1 MPARFQGDPVKVIY
15 RQDGCIDFLS
25 TKAIHEGTALT
36 PEELMQVLS
45 EDDTWS
51 DLDNYSNPSGH
62 SYDYD
67 DPRYDD
73 YTDAD
78 RDEFECEMMRQELV
92 RELAP
97 FFEKEGS
104 A

>member
-1 MPARFQGDPVKVIY
+1 MKVIY

-25 TKAIHEGTALT
+25 TKAVHEGTALT

-51 DLDNYSNPSGH
+51 DLDNYSSSSGH

-67 DPRYDD
+67 ALRYDD
-73 YTDAD
+73 FGEERTDFSY
-78 RDEFECEMMRQELV
+78 ETMC
-92 RELAP
+92 ELASYFKRGP
-97 FFEKEGS
+97 G
-104 A
+104 